1 MRGEVWNGDVH
12 GTHMA
17 PETRSRDTAPL
28 LDHSRRDCDAP
39 EQNAPHLDDLRHPR
53 DSRTDCDSAR
63 QRPARPAR
71 DRLRLGSRT
80 PTIGRT
86 AYISPRAQFTHTPR
100 ALRTSVYGSQTA
112 PRPTISIFIPMQ
124 RLLISHTVLP
134 CSSPLGT
141 LFSLPLSVPSAM

>member
-1 MRGEVWNGDVH
+1 M
-12 GTHMA
+12 HMA
-17 PETRSRDTAPL
+17 PETQSRDTAPHP
-28 LDHSRRDCDAP
+28 DHSRQDCDAT
-39 EQNAPHLDDLRHPR
+39 EQNAPHLDDLPPPR
-53 DSRTDCDSAR
+53 GSRTDCDSAR

-86 AYISPRAQFTHTPR
+86 AYISPRTQFTHTPR

-112 PRPTISIFIPMQ
+112 SRPTISIFIPMQ

-134 CSSPLGT
+134 RFSPLGS
-141 LFSLPLSVPSAM
+141 LFSLLFPALPAV